1 MKTRHPILILA
12 LFVAA
17 LGALASCG
25 EVPMKRALGDDTRK
39 VEVISFE
46 NKTGQPGID
55 QQLTAKVVQSFITDG
70 RLGVVSREAAD
81 VSLKGVVQ
89 RYDRLVLSRDA
100 DQVPQQYR
108 LQVVVDLEFS
118 NVKTGEVLWT
128 TKRTFSLTPGVDT
141 VEDFDSTNTRSLKEF
156 TSYYVLNTAG
166 VSPEDEPS
174 ALDRL
179 LEQMARRVVRRV
191 LEGF

>member
-1 MKTRHPILILA
+1 MKNKIRSGAFLIA
-12 LFVAA
+12 LSTLVV
-17 LGALASCG
+17 LASCG
-25 EVPMKRALGDDTRK
+25 EMPVKRALGDDVRQ
-39 VEVISFE
+39 VGISTFD

-70 RLGVVSREAAD
+70 RLGVVSHQAAD
-81 VSLKGVVQ
+81 VSLKGTIQ
-89 RYDRLVLSRDA
+89 RYDRLVLTRDA
-100 DQVPQQYR
+100 NQIPQQYR

-118 NVKTGEVLWT
+118 NAKTGVEIWT
-128 TKRTFSLTPGVDT
+128 TRRTINLTPGVDT
-141 VEDFDSTNTRSLKEF
+141 VDDFDSTNTRSLKEF

-166 VSPEDEPS
+166 VAPEDEPA

-179 LEQMARRVVRRV
+179 LEQMSRRVVRRV